1 MKVFLKKISTAIL
14 LLIYS
19 NNLLFA
25 SNDLSDITFESVESV
40 KISQQ
45 ILETYDSLCRSQC
58 NATLTDSILVVQ
70 NNSSNELLAY
80 IYSRYTTLDPIQ
92 LSSSS
97 SISIILTEQGYYQ
110 IDLSGYRICNSAG
123 YFEYIKGHTDTIKVE
138 FGPVLPTDGP
148 EESSPD
154 PLDPNQFA
162 ATLND
167 SILVIHNNSLQSVLT
182 TIYWQE
188 IDEISSHILGDSL
201 TIALTKPG
209 EYKILISNSEY
220 SIMAKFTYISS
231 DSISDVN
238 EIPTI
243 IHSQH
248 HQKRLDNGIFLIH
261 TSEGQSYDAV
271 GREL

>member
-14 LLIYS
+14 LLTYS

-25 SNDLSDITFESVESV
+25 SNDLNEITFESVE
-40 KISQQ
+40 ISQH
-45 ILETYDSLCRSQC
+45 IIDSFEYLCPQPY
-58 NATLTDSILVVQ
+58 NAKLTDSVLVVQ
-70 NNSSNELLAY
+70 NNSSHELWIN
-80 IYSRYTTLDPIQ
+80 IYSRDTTLDPIQ

-97 SISIILTEQGYYQ
+97 SLSILLTEQGYYQ

-162 ATLND
+162 ATLTD
-167 SILVIHNNSLQSVLT
+167 SILVVHNNSLQSVLA
-182 TIYWQE
+182 TIYRQE
-188 IDEISSHILGDSL
+188 IDKISSHILGDSL
-201 TIALTKPG
+201 TVVLTKQG
-209 EYKILISNSEY
+209 EYEILITNSEY
-220 SIMAKFTYISS
+220 AIMAKFAYSRS
-231 DSISDVN
+231 DSISDLN
-238 EIPTI
+238 ETPSSIP
-243 IHSQH
+243 SQH

-261 TSEGQSYDAV
+261 TSKGQNYDAV